1 MKIQKNKFK
10 DFLKNFI
17 NRLKTQDIMT
27 YSSALSF
34 YFLQASIPLMMVLV
48 SVVSTFLKGN
58 EGIIYEF
65 LNLVPKTTADIIIKA
80 LDIMFASSQSAAV
93 TTFTILFALW
103 SATSGVNKLIM
114 AINHAYG
121 LGHQAKAIKQ
131 RLMSIVYTI
140 IFIIFIMFLLVFQIY
155 GPTILK
161 ILDSKILNITEKFLG
176 KNLEFIIDIVSS
188 PIFAAL
194 TTAIPLLIMA
204 AALGI
209 FYKYAPG
216 NSENRIPFK
225 QALTGGIFT
234 TITIYVTTFV
244 YSYFINNFSNK
255 SLIYGALAGILAL
268 FIWLLIVS
276 SLLIIGAEIIAAFR
290 EGYRDEYF
298 DTNIK
303 PVKNKSNPINKL
315 ISKIKG
321 KINEKWI

>member
-303 PVKNKSNPINKL
+303 PVKNKSNLMNKL
-315 ISKIKG
+315 LSKIKG
-321 KINEKWI
+321 KINEK

>member
-1 MKIQKNKFK
+1 MKISKSKFK
-10 DFLKNFI
+10 DFLKNLAY
-17 NRLKTQDIMT
+17 RLKTQDIMT
-27 YSSALSF
+27 YSAALSF

-48 SVVSTFLKGN
+48 SVVSTVLKGN
-58 EGIIYEF
+58 EKIIYEF
-65 LNLVPKTTADIIIKA
+65 LDLFPQTTANLIIRA
-80 LDIMFASSQSAAV
+80 LDIVFASSQSAAV
-93 TTFTILFALW
+93 TTMTILFALW

-131 RLMSIVYTI
+131 RLMSIIFTI
-140 IFIIFIMFLLVFQIY
+140 VFIVFIVFLLIFQIY
-155 GPTILK
+155 GPQIIN
-161 ILDSKILNITEKFLG
+161 ILDSKILDITERFLG
-176 KNLEFIIDIVSS
+176 KNLEYIVDFLSS
-188 PIFAAL
+188 PIFTIL

-234 TITIYVTTFV
+234 TVAIYVTSFV

-255 SLIYGALAGILAL
+255 SVIYGALAGILAL
-268 FIWLLIVS
+268 FIWLLILS

-298 DTNIK
+298 DKNIDARQTK
-303 PVKNKSNPINKL
+303 ISPINK
-315 ISKIKG
+315 IIKSIKG
-321 KINEKWI
+321 KVNEK

>member
-1 MKIQKNKFK
+1 MKISKSKFK
-10 DFLKNFI
+10 DFLKNLAY
-17 NRLKTQDIMT
+17 RLKTQDIMT
-27 YSSALSF
+27 YSAALSF

-48 SVVSTFLKGN
+48 SVVSTVLKGN
-58 EGIIYEF
+58 ETIIYEF
-65 LNLVPKTTADIIIKA
+65 LDLFPQTTADIIIRA
-80 LDIMFASSQSAAV
+80 LDIVFASSQSAAV
-93 TTFTILFALW
+93 TTMTILFALW

-131 RLMSIVYTI
+131 RLMSVIFTIV
-140 IFIIFIMFLLVFQIY
+140 FIVFIMFLLVFQIY
-155 GPTILK
+155 GSQILK

-176 KNLEFIIDIVSS
+176 KNLEYIVDFLSS
-188 PIFAAL
+188 PIFTIL

-234 TITIYVTTFV
+234 TVAIYVTSFV

-255 SLIYGALAGILAL
+255 SVIYGALAGILAL

-290 EGYRDEYF
+290 EGYKDEYF
-298 DTNIK
+298 DKNIDARQTK
-303 PVKNKSNPINKL
+303 PSPINK
-315 ISKIKG
+315 IIKSIKG
-321 KINEKWI
+321 KVNEK

>member
-1 MKIQKNKFK
+1 
-10 DFLKNFI
+10 
-17 NRLKTQDIMT
+17 MT

-234 TITIYVTTFV
+234 TITIYVTTFI

-303 PVKNKSNPINKL
+303 PVKNKSNPINIL
-315 ISKIKG
+315 LSKING
-321 KINEKWI
+321 KINEK

>member
-58 EGIIYEF
+58 ESIIYEF

-303 PVKNKSNPINKL
+303 PVKNKRNPMNKL
-315 ISKIKG
+315 LSKIKG
-321 KINEKWI
+321 KINEK

>member
-1 MKIQKNKFK
+1 MQYSKSKFK
-10 DFLKNFI
+10 DFLKNLAY
-17 NRLKTQDIMT
+17 RLKTQDIMT
-27 YSSALSF
+27 YSAALSF

-48 SVVSTFLKGN
+48 SVVSTVLKGN
-58 EGIIYEF
+58 ETIIYEF
-65 LNLVPKTTADIIIKA
+65 LDLFPQTTADIIIRA
-80 LDIMFASSQSAAV
+80 LDIVFASSQSAAV
-93 TTFTILFALW
+93 TTMTILFALW

-131 RLMSIVYTI
+131 RLMSIIFTI
-140 IFIIFIMFLLVFQIY
+140 VFIVFIMFLLVFQIY
-155 GPTILK
+155 GSQILK

-176 KNLEFIIDIVSS
+176 KNLEYIVDFLSS
-188 PIFAAL
+188 PIFTIL

-234 TITIYVTTFV
+234 TVAIYVTSFV

-255 SLIYGALAGILAL
+255 SVIYGALAGILAL
-268 FIWLLIVS
+268 FIWLLILS

-290 EGYRDEYF
+290 EGYKDEYF
-298 DTNIK
+298 DKNIDARQTK
-303 PVKNKSNPINKL
+303 PSTINK
-315 ISKIKG
+315 IIKSIKG
-321 KINEKWI
+321 KVDEK

>member
-1 MKIQKNKFK
+1 MKIKKHKFK

-48 SVVSTFLKGN
+48 SVVSRVLKGN
-58 EGIIYEF
+58 ETIIYEF
-65 LNLVPKTTADIIIKA
+65 LNLVPKSTAGLIIKA

-93 TTFTILFALW
+93 TTVTILFALW
-103 SATSGVNKLIM
+103 SATSGVDKLIA

-121 LGHQAKAIKQ
+121 LGHQSKAIKQ

-140 IFIIFIMFLLVFQIY
+140 IFIVFIMFLLIFQIY

-161 ILDSKILNITEKFLG
+161 ILDSKILDITGKFLG
-176 KNLEFIIDIVSS
+176 KNLEYIVDFLSS
-188 PIFAAL
+188 PIFTIL
-194 TTAIPLLIMA
+194 TTAIPLFIMA

-216 NSENRIPFK
+216 NSANRIPFK

-234 TITIYVTTFV
+234 TFTIYVTSFV

-276 SLLIIGAEIIAAFR
+276 SLLIIGAEVIAAFR

-298 DTNIK
+298 DKDIK
-303 PVKNKSNPINKL
+303 PDNDGKNPMNK
-315 ISKIKG
+315 IVSKIKG
-321 KINEKWI
+321 KINEK

>member
-1 MKIQKNKFK
+1 MKISKSKFK
-10 DFLKNFI
+10 DFLKNLAY
-17 NRLKTQDIMT
+17 RLKTQDIMT
-27 YSSALSF
+27 YSAALSF

-48 SVVSTFLKGN
+48 SVVSTVLKGN
-58 EGIIYEF
+58 ETIIYEF
-65 LNLVPKTTADIIIKA
+65 LDLFPQTTADIIIRA
-80 LDIMFASSQSAAV
+80 LDIVFASSQSAAV
-93 TTFTILFALW
+93 TTMTILFALW

-131 RLMSIVYTI
+131 RLMSVIFTIV
-140 IFIIFIMFLLVFQIY
+140 FIIFIMFLLVFQIY
-155 GPTILK
+155 GSQILK

-176 KNLEFIIDIVSS
+176 KNLEYIVDFLSS
-188 PIFAAL
+188 PIFTIL

-234 TITIYVTTFV
+234 TVAIYVTSFV

-255 SLIYGALAGILAL
+255 SVIYGALAGILAL
-268 FIWLLIVS
+268 FIWLLILS

-290 EGYRDEYF
+290 EGYKDEYF
-298 DTNIK
+298 DKNIDARQTK
-303 PVKNKSNPINKL
+303 PSPINK
-315 ISKIKG
+315 IIKSIKG
-321 KINEKWI
+321 KVNEK

>member
-1 MKIQKNKFK
+1 MKISKSKFK
-10 DFLKNFI
+10 DFLN
-17 NRLKTQDIMT
+17 NLVYRLKTQDIMT
-27 YSSALSF
+27 YSAALSF

-48 SVVSTFLKGN
+48 SVVSTVLKGN
-58 EGIIYEF
+58 ETIIYEF
-65 LNLVPKTTADIIIKA
+65 LDLFPQTTADIIIRA
-80 LDIMFASSQSAAV
+80 LDIVFASSQSAAV
-93 TTFTILFALW
+93 TTMTILFALW

-131 RLMSIVYTI
+131 RLMSIVFTI
-140 IFIIFIMFLLVFQIY
+140 VFIVFIVFLLIFQIY
-155 GPTILK
+155 GPQIINILDNK
-161 ILDSKILNITEKFLG
+161 ILGMTEKFLG
-176 KNLEFIIDIVSS
+176 KNLEYIVDFLSS
-188 PIFAAL
+188 PIFTIL

-234 TITIYVTTFV
+234 TVAIYVTSFV

-255 SLIYGALAGILAL
+255 SVIYGALAGILAL
-268 FIWLLIVS
+268 FIWLLILS
-276 SLLIIGAEIIAAFR
+276 SLLIIGAVIIAAFR

-298 DTNIK
+298 DVNIEESK
-303 PVKNKSNPINKL
+303 DKENPVNKL
-315 ISKIKG
+315 IKSIK
-321 KINEKWI
+321 EKVDEK

>member
-1 MKIQKNKFK
+1 MKISKSKFK
-10 DFLKNFI
+10 DFLKNLAY
-17 NRLKTQDIMT
+17 RLKTQDIMT
-27 YSSALSF
+27 YSAALSF

-48 SVVSTFLKGN
+48 SVVSTVLKGN
-58 EGIIYEF
+58 ETIIYEF
-65 LNLVPKTTADIIIKA
+65 LDLFPQTTADIIIRA
-80 LDIMFASSQSAAV
+80 LDIVFASSQSAAV
-93 TTFTILFALW
+93 TTMTILFALW

-131 RLMSIVYTI
+131 RLMSVIFTIV
-140 IFIIFIMFLLVFQIY
+140 FIVFIMFLLVFQIY
-155 GPTILK
+155 GSQILK

-176 KNLEFIIDIVSS
+176 KNLEYIVDFLSS
-188 PIFAAL
+188 PIFTIL

-234 TITIYVTTFV
+234 TVAIYVTSFV

-255 SLIYGALAGILAL
+255 SVIYGALAGILAL
-268 FIWLLIVS
+268 FIWLLILS

-290 EGYRDEYF
+290 EGYKDEYF
-298 DTNIK
+298 DKNIDARQTK
-303 PVKNKSNPINKL
+303 PSPINQIIK
-315 ISKIKG
+315 SIKG
-321 KINEKWI
+321 KVNEK